1 MKRENKEKENMKEN
15 NNNEKRNIEKENI
28 IWTEKKSNRI
38 TAIKKRKCI
47 SNIMEKY
54 KNIDNKQ
61 IQDMNWLGRNRD

>member
-15 NNNEKRNIEKENI
+15 NNNEKRNIRERKH

-38 TAIKKRKCI
+38 TAIKKKRKCI
-47 SNIMEKY
+47 SNTMEKY

-61 IQDMNWLGRNRD
+61 I